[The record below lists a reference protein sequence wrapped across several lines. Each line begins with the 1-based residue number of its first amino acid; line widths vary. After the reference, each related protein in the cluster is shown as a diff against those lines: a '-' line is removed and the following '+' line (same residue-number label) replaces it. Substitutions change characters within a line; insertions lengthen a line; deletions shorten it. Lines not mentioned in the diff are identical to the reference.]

1 MPYSAEISR
10 SNPTAFLILIDQS
23 YSMSEPFGR
32 GMGSKAEEAARV
44 VNRIL
49 TEFTIKCAKGDD
61 QIYDYFDVGVLG
73 YGGSVGNAFSGP
85 LGGSL
90 FQPISGVGNNPL
102 RLDTL
107 SKKVPDGAGGL
118 VEETVS
124 MPVWIDVKT
133 DGHTP
138 MCGAFQLARDAVSG
152 WVNGHQ
158 SAFPPTVINITDG
171 ESTDGN
177 PSGVARD
184 IAAIETSDGPVLLFN
199 CHISASNAESQLF
212 PASSADLPNREAEM
226 LFETSSILPPK
237 HLELAQSAGVEA
249 TAGSRGF
256 AFNADLVDLTIFLE
270 VGTRLNA
277 LSAELR

>member
-1 MPYSAEISR
+1 MPYTAEISR

-73 YGGSVGNAFSGP
+73 YGGSVGNAFSGV

-90 FQPISGVGNNPL
+90 FQPISAVGNNPM
-102 RLDTL
+102 RLDTV

-118 VEETVS
+118 VEESVS
-124 MPVWIDVKT
+124 MPVWIDAKT

-138 MCGAFQLARDAVSG
+138 MCGAFQVARDAVRS
-152 WVNGHQ
+152 WTAQHED
-158 SAFPPTVINITDG
+158 AYPPTVINITDG
-171 ESTDGN
+171 ESTDGD
-177 PSGVARD
+177 PSDLARD
-184 IAAIETSDGPVLLFN
+184 ITSVETSDGPVLLFN
-199 CHISASNAESQLF
+199 CHISATVPESKMF
-212 PASSADLPNREAEM
+212 PSSSEGLTGIEAQM
-226 LFETSSILPPK
+226 LYECSSILPSK
-237 HLELAQSAGVEA
+237 HLELAQSARVPV
-249 TAGSRGF
+249 TSGSRGF
-256 AFNADLVDLTIFLE
+256 AMNAGLVDLTIFLV

-277 LSAELR
+277 ISAEIR

>member
-23 YSMSEPFGR
+23 YSMSEQFGR

-61 QIYDYFDVGVLG
+61 QIYDYFEVGVLG
-73 YGGSVGNAFSGP
+73 YGSSVGNAFAGS
-85 LGGSL
+85 LSGSL
-90 FQPISGVGNNPL
+90 FQPISEVGNNPL

-107 SKKVPDGAGGL
+107 SRKVPDGAGGL
-118 VEETVS
+118 VEESVS
-124 MPVWIDVKT
+124 MPVWIDART

-138 MCGAFQLARDAVSG
+138 MCGAFQIARDAVRG
-152 WVNGHQ
+152 WTGQHPD
-158 SAFPPTVINITDG
+158 AFPPTVINITDG
-171 ESTDGN
+171 ESTDGD
-177 PSGVARD
+177 PSGVARE
-184 IAAIETSDGPVLLFN
+184 ITSIETPDGPVLLFN
-199 CHISASNAESQLF
+199 CHISASGAESKLF
-212 PASSADLPNREAEM
+212 PSTPEELPGREAEL
-226 LFETSSILPPK
+226 LFDISDVLPGK
-237 HLELAQSAGVEA
+237 HLELARSAGVA
-249 TAGSRGF
+249 VTLGSRGF

-277 LSAELR
+277 ISAEIR